1 MLPLRS
7 GFARTLLGETYSAP
21 QTPLAGFTAREA
33 IRGKGKEGEVQ
44 VQDFLKARSPSI
56 CHWRNSVKA
65 LKRLHN
71 NTLSPVRSEGEEEEE
86 EEDFA

>member
-1 MLPLRS
+1 VLVLS
-7 GFARTLLGETYSAP
+7 AYFSRTVPSWAWSP
-21 QTPLAGFTAREA
+21 S
-33 IRGKGKEGEVQ
+33 KEEHWELQ

-86 EEDFA
+86 EDFA